1 MQPSSIRLTAR
12 PVLAAGAM
20 LLIMLAGFVTLPAT
34 AGPAEKDVLAA
45 VVRLQAEVPPDA
57 RTAPGLGTER
67 EGNGVVIDDNGLVL
81 TIGYLILEAMSVTV
95 FDAEGRPVQS
105 DILAY
110 DYDTGFGLIR
120 ARAPLG
126 VRPLALGD
134 SDKVAERDPVL
145 VAGHGGAAGTIGA
158 VVVSRREF
166 AGYWEYLLD
175 NAIFTAPPHPNWG
188 GAALIDLDGKLVG
201 IGSLVVND
209 ALPEARPIPG
219 NMFVPINL
227 LKPIFADLLDRG
239 RAGGPQRPWLGM
251 FTAEHSGHVMVTR
264 VAPDGPAAA
273 AGLRAGD
280 VVVDVGGQ
288 TVGSMADLF
297 RKVWRSGPAGTEIP
311 MRVQRDGHLTE
322 FEVRS
327 ADRYDYLKLKPS
339 Y

>member
-1 MQPSSIRLTAR
+1 MTRPTRIRPSLAGAAVLLVLTC
-12 PVLAAGAM
+12 LAASSA
-20 LLIMLAGFVTLPAT
+20 A
-34 AGPAEKDVLAA
+34 AGPAENEVLAA
-45 VVRLQAEVPPDA
+45 VVRLRAEVPPDA

-95 FDAEGRPVQS
+95 FDAGGRPVQS
-105 DILAY
+105 EILAY
-110 DYDTGFGLIR
+110 DYDTGFGLVR

-126 VRPLALGD
+126 VRPLPIGD
-134 SDKVAERDPVL
+134 SDKLAERDPVL
-145 VAGHGGAAGTIGA
+145 ITDHAGADGTIGA

-209 ALPEARPIPG
+209 AMRKAGPVPG

-227 LKPIFADLLDRG
+227 LKPIFADLLDQG

-280 VVVDVGGQ
+280 VVLGVGGQ
-288 TVGSMADLF
+288 AVGSMAELF
-297 RKVWRSGPAGTEIP
+297 RKVWRVGPAGTEIP
-311 MRVQRDGHLTE
+311 MRVGRDGQVTE
-322 FEVRS
+322 MAVHS
-327 ADRYDYLKLKPS
+327 ADRYDYLKLKPT